1 MKKVSYYSRKERRTI
16 RLGYLWFFGSIA
28 SIFLFPAVAF
38 CVCNL
43 LNLEPKT
50 QILFAYLTLGITMF
64 CVGAYDIIG
73 TLLEFK
79 HILVSSLLSLHTL
92 FPNINPKRNWTK
104 SEKRDYIIIG
114 IVFVF
119 LGVAIITTF
128 TLFQVGILKS
138 R

>member
-1 MKKVSYYSRKERRTI
+1 MIKEI
-16 RLGYLWFFGSIA
+16 ISMIQW
-28 SIFLFPAVAF
+28 
-38 CVCNL
+38 
-43 LNLEPKT
+43 K
-50 QILFAYLTLGITMF
+50 
-64 CVGAYDIIG
+64 IIG

-119 LGVAIITTF
+119 LGVAVITTF

>member
-1 MKKVSYYSRKERRTI
+1 
-16 RLGYLWFFGSIA
+16 
-28 SIFLFPAVAF
+28 
-38 CVCNL
+38 
-43 LNLEPKT
+43 
-50 QILFAYLTLGITMF
+50 MF

-79 HILVSSLLSLHTL
+79 HILVASLLNLHTL
-92 FPNINPKRNWTK
+92 FPNINLKRHWTK

-119 LGVAIITTF
+119 CGLAVITTF
-128 TLFQVGILKS
+128 TLFQFGILKS